1 MRNYPLRAKVLLI
14 SEWTIATV
22 AVIQTLYGPPIV
34 PGKWSTLGVA
44 VAAILAL
51 AAGAQKVAV
60 VRSQNSSE
68 DINIS
73 LGFLVTFTTMLLFGQ
88 RAAVLTGLLSGL
100 AATMFP
106 KRQPFYQLS
115 FNLCVIVVSAW
126 TSSLVY
132 KAMGGYSS
140 TSHIIAL
147 TALLL
152 AATTYFFFNTLP
164 VSAIVSAFSGQRT
177 IALWKKD
184 ILWSLLSYLA
194 GACCAG
200 LAQMLVTSDIVMLV
214 LAMPILAFILQSYKV
229 YSDRS
234 NQKETYIQE
243 LQKGQQSLEDLY
255 QSTIRSLA
263 AAIAMKD
270 RSTHTH
276 LHRVQR
282 YATAIASAMNVTGH
296 DMEAVRTGA
305 LLHDIGK
312 LGVPDY
318 ILLKTGPLTAEEF
331 SRMKRHTLIGV
342 SILEPVKFPW
352 PVIDVVRY
360 HHERWDGKGYPDG
373 LANVAIPLCARIM
386 AVADV
391 YDALTSDRPYR
402 MAWTQE
408 QALAYVREGSGTA
421 FDPAAVSALE
431 KVLAMEAA
439 GQLPLPPAEAPRR
452 DISNPLFR
460 TISEEWMLYQTTNII
475 NSSQSLGEQL
485 ILLSE
490 RLTSI
495 MPDTHCLFAIADND
509 LGEGSE
515 GACNFKHVGPSEG
528 LPFAAAL
535 VLDECSPVITAIKT
549 AKLLHSVAPF
559 DNVYYSTITAP
570 LLHEGRVVGAMTVIH
585 PSMAAFTSDD
595 ETLIVTIASLVETAV
610 HREITNLRIRSE
622 AFIDPLTGLFNGRYL
637 KDPLGITLNGG
648 DKTGGIFAVLFLDM
662 DNFKQV
668 NDTYGHQQGDRVL
681 AEIAR
686 LLHEVVRVK
695 DTVVRLHGDEF
706 LVVLPDTGTTEAY
719 EVANRVRR
727 VLGSVPVLLSDDI
740 GGSSGAA
747 LHMHLSIGIAC
758 APDDGLD
765 LDTLSVVADKRMY
778 DAKRLTHSA
787 AITAPSHTAQI
798 VG

>member
-1 MRNYPLRAKVLLI
+1 MRNYPLRAKVLLVM
-14 SEWTIATV
+14 EWVLAAVALTQTVLAPATT
-22 AVIQTLYGPPIV
+22 QPR
-34 PGKWSTLGVA
+34 WSALGVA
-44 VAAILAL
+44 IAAILAL

-60 VRSQNSSE
+60 VRSHNNSE

-73 LGFLVTFTTMLLFGQ
+73 LGFLVTFTSMVLFGQ
-88 RAAVLTGLLSGL
+88 RAAVLTGLLSGM

-115 FNLCVIVVSAW
+115 FNLSVIVVSAW

-132 KAMGGYSS
+132 HALGGYSGGQHAI
-140 TSHIIAL
+140 TIF
-147 TALLL
+147 ALLL
-152 AATTYFFFNTLP
+152 AATTYFVFNTMP
-164 VSAIVSAFSGQRT
+164 VSAIVSAFSGQST
-177 IALWKKD
+177 TALWTKE

-200 LAQMLVTSDIVMLV
+200 FAKLLVMSDVAMVILALPV
-214 LAMPILAFILQSYKV
+214 LAFILQSYKV

-243 LQKGQQSLEDLY
+243 LQKGKQSLEDLY

-282 YATAIASAMNVTGH
+282 YATAIASAMNVTGQ
-296 DMEAVRTGA
+296 DMEAVKTGA

-342 SILEPVKFPW
+342 SILEPVRFPW
-352 PVIDVVRY
+352 PVIDVVRH

-373 LANVAIPLCARIM
+373 LSGETIPLCARIM

-402 MAWTQE
+402 PAWTQE
-408 QALAYVREGSGTA
+408 QALSYVRDGSGTA
-421 FDPAAVSALE
+421 FDPAAVRALE
-431 KVLAMEAA
+431 NVLAMEAA
-439 GQLPLPPAEAPRR
+439 GQLPLPPVEAPRR
-452 DISNPLFR
+452 DISDPLFR
-460 TISEEWMLYQTTNII
+460 TISEEWMLYQTTSII
-475 NSSQSLGEQL
+475 NSSRTLPEQL
-485 ILLSE
+485 NVLAD
-490 RLTSI
+490 RLTSV
-495 MPDTHCLFAIADND
+495 MPDTYCLFAIAEND
-509 LGEGSE
+509 LSDSSE
-515 GACNFKHVGPSEG
+515 CPSG
-528 LPFAAAL
+528 YKLMNVPDNLPFDQQL
-535 VLDECSPVITAIKT
+535 VLSHGSPVVTALKS
-549 AKLLHSVAPF
+549 AKLVHKVAVF
-559 DNVYYSTITAP
+559 GGINYSTITAP
-570 LLHEGRVVGAMTVIH
+570 LLHEGSVVGAMAVIH
-585 PSMAAFTSDD
+585 PSVAAFTSDD

-610 HREITNLRIRSE
+610 HREITTLRIRSE

-637 KDPLGITLNGG
+637 KDALGHTLTAG
-648 DKTGGIFAVLFLDM
+648 DKTTGMFAVLYLDM
-662 DNFKQV
+662 DDFKQV

-686 LLHEVVRVK
+686 LLHDVVRVK

-706 LVVLPDTGTTEAY
+706 LVVLPDTAAQEAQ

-727 VLGSVPVLLSDDI
+727 VLGSVPVLISNDEGDR
-740 GGSSGAA
+740 SGTS

-765 LDTLSVVADKRMY
+765 LDTLSAVADKRMY

-787 AITAPSHTAQI
+787 AITTPSPKAQI

>member
-1 MRNYPLRAKVLLI
+1 MRNYPLRAKVLLFT
-14 SEWTIATV
+14 EWALAAV
-22 AVIQTLYGPPIV
+22 AVTQTVLAPASVPPN
-34 PGKWSTLGVA
+34 WTAWGVA
-44 VAAILAL
+44 IAAVLAL
-51 AAGAQKVAV
+51 AAGSQKVAV
-60 VRSQNSSE
+60 VRSHNDSE

-73 LGFLVTFTTMLLFGQ
+73 LGFLVTFTSMVLFGQ
-88 RAAVLTGLLSGL
+88 QAAVLIGLLSGL

-106 KRQPFYQLS
+106 KRQPLYQLS
-115 FNLCVIVVSAW
+115 FNLSVIVVSAW

-132 KAMGGYSS
+132 RAMGGYNAVHHA
-140 TSHIIAL
+140 TSIIAL
-147 TALLL
+147 LVA
-152 AATTYFFFNTLP
+152 AATYFVFNTMP
-164 VSAIVSAFSGQRT
+164 VSAIVSAFSGQSAT
-177 IALWKKD
+177 ALWTKD

-200 LAQMLVTSDIVMLV
+200 FAQMLVMSDIAMLV
-214 LAMPILAFILQSYKV
+214 LALPVLAFILQSYKV

-234 NQKETYIQE
+234 NQKEKYIQE
-243 LQKGQQSLEDLY
+243 LQKGKQSLEDLY

-282 YATAIASAMNVTGH
+282 YATAIASAMNVTGQ

-342 SILEPVKFPW
+342 SILEPVRFPW
-352 PVIDVVRY
+352 PVMDVVRH

-373 LANVAIPLCARIM
+373 LAGENIPLCARIM

-402 MAWTQE
+402 LAWTPE

-421 FDPAAVSALE
+421 FDPAAVRALE
-431 KVLAMEAA
+431 NVLAMEAA
-439 GQLPLPPAEAPRR
+439 GQLPLPPVEAPRR
-452 DISNPLFR
+452 DISDPLFR

-475 NSSQSLGEQL
+475 NSSRTLPEQL
-485 ILLSE
+485 GLLAE
-490 RLTSI
+490 RLTSV

-509 LGEGSE
+509 IADGTECPAGYRLVNKPDELTFDAQLILQDGSPI
-515 GACNFKHVGPSEG
+515 AS
-528 LPFAAAL
+528 
-535 VLDECSPVITAIKT
+535 AIHS
-549 AKLLHSVAPF
+549 AKLVHRIAQF
-559 DNVYYSTITAP
+559 DGINYSTITAP
-570 LLHEGRVVGAMTVIH
+570 LLHEGSVVGAMVVIH
-585 PSMAAFTSDD
+585 PSVAAFTSDD

-610 HREITNLRIRSE
+610 HREITTLRIRSE

-637 KDPLGITLNGG
+637 KDALGHNLAMG
-648 DKTGGIFAVLFLDM
+648 DKSSNMFAVLYLDM
-662 DNFKQV
+662 DDFKQV

-686 LLHEVVRVK
+686 LLHDVVRAK

-706 LVVLPDTGTTEAY
+706 LVVLPDTAAQEAQ

-727 VLGSVPVLLSDDI
+727 VLASVPVLISNEA
-740 GGSSGAA
+740 GGRSGTS

-765 LDTLSVVADKRMY
+765 LDTLSAVADKRMY

-787 AITAPSHTAQI
+787 AITAPPNTAQI
-798 VG
+798 AG